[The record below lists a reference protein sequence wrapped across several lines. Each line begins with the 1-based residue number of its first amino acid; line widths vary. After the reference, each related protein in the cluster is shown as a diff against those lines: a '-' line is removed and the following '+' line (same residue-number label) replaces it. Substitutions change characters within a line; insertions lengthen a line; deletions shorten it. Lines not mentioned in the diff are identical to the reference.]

1 MSDDLFL
8 KDRYKCPPNI
18 SYEKI
23 NCEYWSVNEEECK
36 TFCSLKNVSPQS
48 VNCYVCK
55 ERKKLNVTELTVE
68 QKSVNENKP
77 FLKNAISYTKTEGSQ
92 FLSGKVSPE
101 IFEKRKA
108 LCMECPRR
116 MNPTPNT
123 EQIGWCAT
131 CGCSAKNPRAAL
143 SNKLWMPN
151 LICPLKKFAQET
163 GEGFNINDAANSV
176 KGAIQSVTSLF
187 KSEENI

>member
-48 VNCYVCK
+48 VNCFVCK

-77 FLKNAISYTKTEGSQ
+77 FLKNYGELFRKKFDTTYRQQTQNKYNCKILE
-92 FLSGKVSPE
+92 
-101 IFEKRKA
+101 KA
-108 LCMECPRR
+108 LGTDIAEKIM
-116 MNPTPNT
+116 
-123 EQIGWCAT
+123 
-131 CGCSAKNPRAAL
+131 SYL
-143 SNKLWMPN
+143 
-151 LICPLKKFAQET
+151 
-163 GEGFNINDAANSV
+163 
-176 KGAIQSVTSLF
+176 
-187 KSEENI
+187 